1 MTQCLRIYAHV
12 PLLPHEMRQRPPKLP
27 TFTARPPIF
36 ALDAVTMPKKL
47 KGKSHFMQLA
57 QLHLGEA
64 YTALGLREL
73 GEMKL
78 AIFVHDDTAPYVR
91 GVRQSVERTG
101 LGGVVANKGGI
112 VVALDIGNIQLAFAS
127 CHLAA
132 HEVGCRLRARWTPCA
147 LEPCVRISTKLLIT
161 FLSCVCWG
169 ICGGSRPPM

>member
-1 MTQCLRIYAHV
+1 MICGSDRPSCRLYPTR
-12 PLLPHEMRQRPPKLP
+12 PL
-27 TFTARPPIF
+27 IF
-36 ALDAVTMPKKL
+36 SPDAVTMPKKL
-47 KGKSHFMQLA
+47 KGMSHFMQLC

-78 AIFVHDDTAPYVR
+78 AIFVHDGTAPYVR

-147 LEPCVRISTKLLIT
+147 LGPCPKCTKLLISLL
-161 FLSCVCWG
+161 LSVCWG
-169 ICGGSRPPM
+169 ICGGPRPAM